1 MHVVA
6 RPRHAPS
13 NAFLRVGWL
22 LGIAAVWWLLGWSRI
37 DQVPAA
43 ENEPVLR
50 AALPWVLAGIRLIGA
65 IVETLFYW
73 VWWRSAGQSFSFA
86 GALPWFAT
94 LTLADAW
101 AGTLRSLATEVA
113 EPWTTVIAVLAG
125 VAVRLE
131 PGATPFPGIAA
142 AFGDV
147 GVLALGRVLGAA
159 AIQAHETRLR
169 LRGPLLLTVVVWL
182 LVKLITWWSYDLM
195 RGMSPS

>member
-1 MHVVA
+1 VHVVA
-6 RPRHAPS
+6 RSRPAVS
-13 NAFLRVGWL
+13 TTFLRTGWL
-22 LGIAAVWWLLGWSRI
+22 LGIFALWWLVGWSRI

-43 ENEPVLR
+43 ASEPALR
-50 AALPWVLAGIRLIGA
+50 VALPWVLAGVRIIGA
-65 IVETLFYW
+65 TIEALFYW
-73 VWWRSAGQSFSFA
+73 VWWRSAGQAFSFTS
-86 GALPWFAT
+86 ALPWFAT
-94 LTLADAW
+94 LTIVDAW
-101 AGTLRSLATEVA
+101 AGALRSIATETA

-131 PGATPFPGIAA
+131 PGATPVPGLAA

-159 AIQAHETRLR
+159 AIQAHETGRR